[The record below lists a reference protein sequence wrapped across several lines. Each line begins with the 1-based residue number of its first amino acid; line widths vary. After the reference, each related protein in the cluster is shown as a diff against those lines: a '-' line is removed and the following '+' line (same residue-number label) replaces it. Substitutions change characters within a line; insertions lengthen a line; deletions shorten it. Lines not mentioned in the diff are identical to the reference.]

1 MLFRSRLAVEVGKT
15 PYVRFDLN
23 DYTVPH
29 RHVGRTLTV
38 LASEQTVRIVD
49 GNELVA
55 THRRSFDRA
64 AQVEDP
70 AHVAALVSHK
80 RAARTHRAQD
90 RLHHSAPGASALFL
104 RAASRGAHLGSLTRG
119 LLRLL
124 DSHGGQ
130 ALERAI
136 QATLAQDAVHLGAVR
151 HFIDQHARA
160 DALAPPIAVAL
171 PADPR
176 VRELSVR
183 PHSLRDYDQLA
194 RSCDEHPPDDPP
206 EPDSDNDQP
215 HSPGDT

>member
-1 MLFRSRLAVEVGKT
+1 MR
-15 PYVRFDLN
+15 
-23 DYTVPH
+23 
-29 RHVGRTLTV
+29 RTLTV
-38 LASEQTVRIVD
+38 LANEHTVRIVD
-49 GNELVA
+49 GNELLA
-55 THRRSFDRA
+55 THDRSFDRG
-64 AQVEDP
+64 AQIEDP

-90 RLHHSAPGASALFL
+90 RLHHSAPGAVALFL

-124 DSHGGQ
+124 DTHGAQ

-160 DALAPPIAVAL
+160 DALTPPIAVTL

-176 VRELSVR
+176 VREISVR
-183 PHSLRDYDQLA
+183 PHSLHEYDQLA
-194 RSCDEHPPDDPP
+194 RSCDEHQPNQERQPNDKNNET
-206 EPDSDNDQP
+206 EPSSDNDKP
-215 HSPGDT
+215 FSPDGT